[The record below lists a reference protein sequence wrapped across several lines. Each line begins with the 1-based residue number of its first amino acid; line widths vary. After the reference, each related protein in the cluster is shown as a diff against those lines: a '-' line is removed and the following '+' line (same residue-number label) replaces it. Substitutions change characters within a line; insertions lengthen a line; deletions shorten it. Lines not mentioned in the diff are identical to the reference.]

1 MLQYTPQ
8 IPGGDNPVGIFHIPI
23 QIGNLD
29 GGDFAQ
35 VEALVDTGA
44 VTTLVPR
51 PVLESVGIV
60 PESRETFT
68 MANGSRVA
76 MDMAQVRARV
86 DGRETI
92 TWVIFGDEDAN
103 PLLGA
108 YTLEGVFMG
117 VDPYNRRLIPL
128 ERLLL

>member
-1 MLQYTPQ
+1 M
-8 IPGGDNPVGIFHIPI
+8 GVFHTHI

-68 MANGSRVA
+68 MADGSRVA

-92 TWVIFGDEDAN
+92 TWVIFGDEGAN